1 LERDRIKE
9 RKDTMNRT
17 IKVFCTG
24 AQQDQLAEKY
34 RVVETYQGFVLVDV
48 AEDQVAEIEQLY
60 PLEDITD
67 LYKIR
72 SGQRVI
78 DTSQPR
84 LDAKGKLRSHP
95 AYKGV
100 KKLSAGPHHHFVQ
113 FIGPIKEEW
122 LQALK
127 KAGGELRVPREG
139 FAYIVRADAAALARI
154 SALPFVR
161 WVGHFPH
168 KDRIEPAVLSGRK
181 RKPGDVSAELP
192 RTKVLPG
199 FYTVEFFTAKD
210 LNAALA
216 AVKKLGF
223 AVIDK
228 DARAGLI
235 VINDAKAG
243 GAATSR
249 LQELSAIHGVRSIR
263 GRVFKRTSNDV
274 AGRIMGTRMA
284 LSPNDLG
291 LSGAGEVI
299 AVCDTG
305 IDTADPGTIHKDF
318 AGRIKKII
326 SYPIA
331 KSFAA
336 MVQNP
341 GADDGA
347 ADLDSG
353 HGTHVAGSVLG
364 NGSASLDIAG
374 NTTPVRGLAHKAT
387 LVFQAVE
394 QEMKWKNP
402 QYYQSYGR
410 YLLSGIPLDLTMLF
424 ADAYEQDARIHSNS
438 WGGGDPGEY
447 DSQCEQIDRFVWEHK
462 DFCVLV
468 ACGNDGTD
476 NDGDGRINP
485 MSVTSP
491 ATAKNCITVG
501 ACENE
506 RTAFNG
512 NTYGLWWPSDYP
524 AAPYKS
530 DPMANSAEQIAAFSS
545 RGPSRDGRI
554 KPEVVAPGTYIL
566 STRSNM
572 IAANNSAWAAY
583 PPTKLYFYMG
593 GTSMATPLTAGAV
606 AIIREYLRKKKA
618 IKNPSAALLKATLVA
633 GATRLAGYGEP
644 GAVCDN
650 DQGYGR
656 VNLDAVLTPPAPAE
670 ASYIEVAPGLRTG
683 EIYAT
688 DIDVKS
694 ADAALRVVMAYSDYP
709 GSSLV
714 NNLNLIL
721 AAPSGKRYVGNQT
734 AGAAMTLDGKNN
746 AEVIHIPNPEQGRW
760 QLQVVGSNIPQG
772 PQEFALV
779 YLAHLGEV
787 SEKGVIYEEAA
798 PELAIPDNDSKGVSS
813 AITVSQTG
821 TIYNINVGV
830 DIRHTYIGDLQVVLT
845 APDQTDYVL
854 HNRSG
859 ASTDDLVKTY
869 NAETTPALGRLKG
882 KSVTGDWKL
891 TVSDHARVDTGKLR
905 RWDLEVELA
914 AVRQVEQESAPAL
927 AIPDNDPAG
936 IADSI
941 SILEADTVRSISVWL
956 DITHTYIGDLEVI
969 LAAPTG
975 DEIRL
980 HDRSGGS
987 ADNLIKTYSD
997 ENFAALGTLVGKKA
1011 TGTWTLRVVD
1021 QSGRDVGKL
1030 NRWGVRIVV

>member
-1 LERDRIKE
+1 
-9 RKDTMNRT
+9 MNRT

-34 RVVETYQGFVLVDV
+34 WVVETYQGFVVVDV
-48 AEDQVAEIEQLY
+48 GEDQVAEIAQQY

-67 LYKIR
+67 LYEIR
-72 SGQRVI
+72 AGERVI

-84 LDAKGKLRSHP
+84 LDAKGKLRAHP
-95 AYKGV
+95 SYKGA
-100 KKLSAGPHHHFVQ
+100 KKLSTGPHHHFVQ

-122 LQALK
+122 LQAVK
-127 KAGGELRVPREG
+127 KAGGELRAPREG
-139 FAYIVRADAAALARI
+139 FAYIVRADAQTLTRI

-161 WVGHFPH
+161 WVGHFSH
-168 KDRIEPAVLSGRK
+168 KDRIDPAVLAGRK
-181 RKPGDVSAELP
+181 RKPGDVSAALP

-199 FYTVEFFTAKD
+199 YYTVEFFTTKE

-223 AVIDK
+223 DVIDK
-228 DARAGLI
+228 DTRAGLI
-235 VINDAKAG
+235 VINDAQEG
-243 GAATSR
+243 PTAASR
-249 LQELSAIHGVRSIR
+249 LQALSAIHGVSAIR
-263 GRVFKRTSNDV
+263 ERVFKRTSNDV
-274 AGRIMGTRMA
+274 AERIMGTRAA
-284 LSPNDLG
+284 LSANDLG

-318 AGRIKKII
+318 AGRIKKIL
-326 SYPIA
+326 SYPIS

-336 MVQNP
+336 MVKNP

-364 NGSASLDIAG
+364 NGSTSLDTAG
-374 NTTPVRGLAHKAT
+374 NATPVRGLAHKAT

-394 QEMKWKNP
+394 QEMNWKNP
-402 QYYQSYGR
+402 KYYQLYGR
-410 YLLSGIPLDLTMLF
+410 YLLSGIPLDLTKLF

-438 WGGGDPGEY
+438 WGGGEPGEY
-447 DSQCEQIDRFVWEHK
+447 DSQCEQLDRFVWEHK

-476 NDGDGRINP
+476 SDGDGRINP

-512 NTYGLWWPSDYP
+512 NTYGSWWPSDYP

-530 DPMANSAEQIAAFSS
+530 DPMANSAEQVAAFSS

-566 STRSNM
+566 STRSTM
-572 IAANNSAWAAY
+572 IAPNNSAWAAY
-583 PPTKLYFYMG
+583 PPSRRYFYMG

-606 AIIREYLRKKKA
+606 TIIREYLRKKQA
-618 IKNPSAALLKATLVA
+618 IQNPSAALLKATLIA
-633 GATRLAGYGEP
+633 GATRLAGYGDP
-644 GAVCDN
+644 GAVGDN

-656 VNLDAVLTPPAPAE
+656 VNLDAVLAPPSPAE
-670 ASYIEVAPGLRTG
+670 SGFVEVAPGLRTG
-683 EIYAT
+683 EIYTT
-688 DIDVKS
+688 DIDLKS
-694 ADAALRVVMAYSDYP
+694 ADVALRVVMAFSDYP

-721 AAPSGKRYVGNQT
+721 AAPSGKRYVGNQA
-734 AGAAMTLDGKNN
+734 AGGVMTLDGKNN
-746 AEVIHIPNPEQGRW
+746 LEVIHIPNPEPGRW
-760 QLQVVGSNIPQG
+760 QLQVVGSNIPHG
-772 PQEFALV
+772 PQDFALV

-787 SEKGVIYEEAA
+787 SEKGIIYEEAA
-798 PELAIPDNDSKGVSS
+798 PELAIPDNKPKGVSS
-813 AITVSQTG
+813 TITVLQSG
-821 TIYNINVGV
+821 TVSNITVGV
-830 DIRHTYIGDLQVVLT
+830 DIRHTYIGDLKIVLT
-845 APDQTDYVL
+845 APDQTDFVL

-869 NAETTPALGRLKG
+869 NAESTPALGRLKG
-882 KSVTGDWKL
+882 KSVAGAWKL

-914 AVRQVEQESAPAL
+914 AARQVEQESAPAL

-941 SILEADTVRSISVWL
+941 SILEAGKVRSVSVWL
-956 DITHTYIGDLEVI
+956 DITHTYVGDLEVI

-975 DEIRL
+975 NEIRL
-980 HDRSGGS
+980 HDRSGGG
-987 ADNLIKTYSD
+987 ADNLIRTYSD
-997 ENFAALGTLVGKKA
+997 ETLTALGALVGKKA

-1021 QSGRDVGKL
+1021 QAGRDVGKL

>member
-1 LERDRIKE
+1 
-9 RKDTMNRT
+9 MNRT

-34 RVVETYQGFVLVDV
+34 RVVETYQGFVVV
-48 AEDQVAEIEQLY
+48 EVGEDQVAEIAQQY

-67 LYKIR
+67 LYEIR
-72 SGQRVI
+72 AGESVL

-84 LDAKGKLRSHP
+84 LDAKGKLRAHP
-95 AYKGV
+95 SYKGV

-122 LQALK
+122 LQAVK

-139 FAYIVRADAAALARI
+139 FAYIVRADAQTLARI

-161 WVGHFPH
+161 WVGHFSH
-168 KDRIEPAVLSGRK
+168 KDRIEPAVLAGRK
-181 RKPGDVSAELP
+181 RKPGDVSAALP
-192 RTKVLPG
+192 RTRVLPG
-199 FYTVEFFTAKD
+199 YYTVEFFTAKE

-223 AVIDK
+223 DVIDK
-228 DARAGLI
+228 DTRAGLI
-235 VINDAKAG
+235 VINDAQEG
-243 GAATSR
+243 PTAASR
-249 LQELSAIHGVRSIR
+249 LQALSAIHGVSAIR
-263 GRVFKRTSNDV
+263 ERVFKRTSNDV
-274 AGRIMGTRMA
+274 AERIMGTRA
-284 LSPNDLG
+284 VLSANDLG

-305 IDTADPGTIHKDF
+305 LDTADPATIHKDF

-326 SYPIA
+326 SYPIT

-336 MVQNP
+336 MVKNP

-364 NGSASLDIAG
+364 NGSASLDTAG
-374 NTTPVRGLAHKAT
+374 NTAPVRGLAHKAT

-394 QEMKWKNP
+394 QEMNWKNP
-402 QYYQSYGR
+402 KYYQLYGR
-410 YLLSGIPLDLTMLF
+410 YLLSGIPLDLTKLF

-438 WGGGDPGEY
+438 WGGGEPGEY
-447 DSQCEQIDRFVWEHK
+447 DSQCEQLDRFVWEHK

-476 NDGDGRINP
+476 SDGDGRINP

-512 NTYGLWWPSDYP
+512 NTYGAWWPSDYP

-530 DPMANSAEQIAAFSS
+530 DPMANSAEQVAAFSS

-566 STRSNM
+566 STRSAM
-572 IAANNSAWAAY
+572 IAPNNSAWAAY
-583 PPTKLYFYMG
+583 PPSRRYFFMG
-593 GTSMATPLTAGAV
+593 GTSMATPLAAGAV
-606 AIIREYLRKKKA
+606 AIIREYLRQKKA
-618 IKNPSAALLKATLVA
+618 IQNPSAALLKATLIA
-633 GATRLAGYGEP
+633 GATRLAGYGDP
-644 GAVCDN
+644 GAVVDN

-656 VNLDAVLTPPAPAE
+656 VNLDAVLAPPAPIE
-670 ASYIEVAPGLRTG
+670 SEFVEVAPGLRTG
-683 EIYAT
+683 EIYTT
-688 DIDVKS
+688 DIDLKS

-721 AAPSGKRYVGNQT
+721 AAPSGKRYVGNQA

-746 AEVIHIPNPEQGRW
+746 VEVIHIANPEPGRW
-760 QLQVVGSNIPQG
+760 QLQVVGSNIPHG
-772 PQEFALV
+772 PQDFALV

-798 PELAIPDNDSKGVSS
+798 PELAIPDNKPKGVSS
-813 AITVSQTG
+813 TITVLQTG
-821 TIYNINVGV
+821 TISNISVGV
-830 DIRHTYIGDLQVVLT
+830 DIRHTYIGDLKIVLT
-845 APDQTDYVL
+845 EPDQTEYVL

-869 NAETTPALGRLKG
+869 TAESTPALGRLKG
-882 KSVTGDWKL
+882 KSVTGSWKL

-941 SILEADTVRSISVWL
+941 NILEAGKVRSVSVWL
-956 DITHTYIGDLEVI
+956 DITHTYIGDLEVS

-980 HDRSGGS
+980 HDRSGGG
-987 ADNLIKTYSD
+987 ADNLIRTYSD
-997 ENFAALGTLVGKKA
+997 ETLSALGPLVGKKA

-1021 QSGRDVGKL
+1021 QAGRDVGKL